1 MTFLRVCVEGVSD
14 EPVVR
19 EVLVR
24 KLGLARDAEF
34 AVLVHDGKG
43 KRRTQVSSPPI
54 GRRGLLDLLP
64 NRLSAWSKAARTQDL
79 AIAVLVDAD
88 DEDCRDLKQHL
99 LSLEHRPPRTLFR
112 IAVEETESWFLA
124 DPQAIRSA
132 YPRAHLDRIPRNSI
146 DRVIGATEVLARVL
160 GDSTGR
166 PSEVRKKEWAEAI
179 VPHLNLD
186 QPASPSLR
194 TFIAGLERLLG
205 RESNS

>member
-24 KLGLARDAEF
+24 RLGLSSESDF
-34 AVLVHDGKG
+34 TVHVHDGKG
-43 KRRTQVSSPPI
+43 KRRTQPSAPPV

-64 NRLSAWSKAARTQDL
+64 SRLSAWSKVARTQDI

-88 DEDCRDLKQHL
+88 DEDCRDLKRHL
-99 LSLEHRPPRTLFR
+99 LSLGRRPARTLFR

-124 DPQAIRSA
+124 DPHAIRSA
-132 YPRAHLDRIPRNSI
+132 FPRAHLDRIPRNSV
-146 DRVIGATEVLARVL
+146 DRVIGASEVLARVL
-160 GDSTGR
+160 GDSAGR
-166 PSEVRKKEWAEAI
+166 PSEIRKRRWAEAI
-179 VPHLNLD
+179 APHMNLH

-194 TFIAGLERLLG
+194 TFITGLERLLEKG
-205 RESNS
+205 SGS